1 MYIPPPG
8 NSQDPGAWNPMGRQ
22 SSRNRFQPAVRVIR
36 WKELRGLQ
44 HLADGAMCSC
54 YTAELEGH
62 GIVVVK
68 KPSDHSNEVF
78 LRQYDSTRNGEIALK
93 ACAHLCINL
102 LVLEYSPHKRP
113 FLP

>member
-68 KPSDHSNEVF
+68 KPSEHSNEVF
-78 LRQYDSTRNGEIALK
+78 LRQSK
-93 ACAHLCINL
+93 
-102 LVLEYSPHKRP
+102 
-113 FLP
+113 